1 MKYLVTGA
9 NGFIGQHLVRMLTR
23 QNHSVR
29 ALCRSSHIHPELSHP
44 GTEIFSGDIL
54 NLESVKNA
62 VTGCDGVFHLAAY
75 AHNWARNPKTFF
87 DVNVGGFRNILE
99 ASLDSSVK
107 RVVFTS
113 SALTIGPS
121 NGTPLDGSTPRIL
134 PPFTAYEQSKCE
146 AETLARQY
154 DSRQLNV
161 ITVNPARVFGP
172 GPLNEGNAVAK
183 MIDWYLCGKWRFIL
197 GDGSAMGSYVFV
209 EDVARGHILAM
220 EGGRSGERYLLGGE
234 NVSLN
239 GLFDLVRSISGCRH
253 SLFHIPEAMVLAFA
267 QLEEIL
273 GRTLNIYPLVTR
285 SWVKTFMRDWECDSS
300 KSTREIGYTVTPLRE
315 SLESS
320 ITWLRN
326 GRASANEDFSSLG
339 NERRLMERV
348 TA

>member
-29 ALCRSSHIHPELSHP
+29 ALCRSSHIHPRLSRR
-44 GTEIFSGDIL
+44 GAEILPGDIL
-54 NLESVKNA
+54 DIDSLKKA
-62 VTGCDGVFHLAAY
+62 VAGCDGVFHLAAY

-87 DVNVGGFRNILE
+87 DVNVGGLRNVLE

-121 NGTPLDGSTPRIL
+121 NGAPLDGSTSRME
-134 PPFTAYEQSKCE
+134 PPFTPYEQSKCE
-146 AETLARQY
+146 AEDLARKY
-154 DSRQLNV
+154 NSRRLSVV
-161 ITVNPARVFGP
+161 IVNPARVFGP

-183 MIDWYLCGKWRFIL
+183 MIDWYLRGKWRFIL
-197 GDGSAMGSYVFV
+197 GDGSALGSYVFV

-220 EGGRSGERYLLGGE
+220 ERGRSGGRYLLGGE

-253 SLFHIPEAMVLAFA
+253 TLFHIPEAMVLAFA

-273 GRTLNIYPLVTR
+273 GKTLNIYPLVTPG
-285 SWVKTFMRDWECDSS
+285 WVKTFMRDWECDSG
-300 KSTREIGYTVTPLRE
+300 KSISEIGYAITPLRE
-315 SLESS
+315 ALEKT
-320 ITWLRN
+320 ITWLRYT
-326 GRASANEDFSSLG
+326 RASKKNFSSAE
-339 NERRLMERV
+339 NELRQIQRV
-348 TA
+348 TV